1 MLLARCTLGAYG
13 GDGCFSFLDG
23 IVGVGCSAFGG
34 PAVAQPGVAGLVT
47 GLPRGRSQRFVQ
59 VAFELAY
66 GSRVG
71 LPCLHCLP
79 ELRLHLMERLGRR
92 GPPLLSVG
100 DAVEE
105 LLSLLGDLCSP
116 RSEPAREE
124 IVCLGSGLRAVRLGE
139 KAALGDGGDIGPVVG
154 QDGVEDVTG
163 LAHVVGV
170 GDDVDPVL
178 VSSSG
183 GGHVQAAVGGGR

>member
-1 MLLARCTLGAYG
+1 
-13 GDGCFSFLDG
+13 
-23 IVGVGCSAFGG
+23 
-34 PAVAQPGVAGLVT
+34 
-47 GLPRGRSQRFVQ
+47 
-59 VAFELAY
+59 
-66 GSRVG
+66 
-71 LPCLHCLP
+71 
-79 ELRLHLMERLGRR
+79 MERLGRG
-92 GPPLLSVG
+92 GPPVLPVG

-124 IVCLGSGLRAVRLGE
+124 IVWLDAVLRAVRLGE

-170 GDDVDPVL
+170 GDDVDAVL